1 MCSASQ
7 KLSISVANCQER
19 HFIVYISYT
28 RTVTFVN
35 GLGNKVVSRRR
46 HCIPIDIYY
55 TTHVLV
61 FDNTVYVYNIL
72 TTPLYLYQR
81 IAQHNIYSQPE
92 ATYGLF

>member
-1 MCSASQ
+1 M
-7 KLSISVANCQER
+7 L
-19 HFIVYISYT
+19 
-28 RTVTFVN
+28 TF
-35 GLGNKVVSRRR
+35 LLVVSRHR

-81 IAQHNIYSQPE
+81 IAQRNIYSQRMYNFNLRRNDNDKAAGDDFFNTRYISAAE